1 MSFGQENILALFA
14 ELKRTPSVV
23 VSVFFVVFVVFFF
36 FPSSLSSSL
45 RRRRYRFRRRVLTV
59 RAHGTKNNLWFFFF
73 FFFFRGRRERRRRRR
88 NEVRRVKPAH
98 VIHAQEQT
106 TRRSVCVQVCVMRS
120 CIFVHTIIVLNRF
133 FLFICTKV
141 DLQ

>member
-73 FFFFRGRRERRRRRR
+73 FFFRGRRKRRRRR